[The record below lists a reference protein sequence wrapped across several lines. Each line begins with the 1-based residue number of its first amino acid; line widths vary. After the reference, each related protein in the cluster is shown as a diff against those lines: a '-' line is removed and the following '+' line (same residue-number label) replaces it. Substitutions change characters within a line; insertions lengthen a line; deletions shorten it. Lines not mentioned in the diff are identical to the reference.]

1 MDRPVDRDAWVIG
14 GLVLLALLTLG
25 SVLLYRSAPQSV
37 AEARSRSWVAVRP
50 SAFAPR
56 YARAGER
63 ARAAAAA
70 LAAGDTAT
78 AVREYSVAAVEAEQ
92 ARSLAVSDG
101 ERAAAAEMWAAA
113 LLDRAGL
120 MLGAASSPWWRP
132 DDEPV
137 LREALASVERVRAA
151 PVSPATRA
159 RAETLAESLRRQLR
173 PGPLEWLP
181 RR

>member
-1 MDRPVDRDAWVIG
+1 MERPADRDPWVVG

-56 YARAGER
+56 FARAGER

-70 LAAGDTAT
+70 LASGDTAA
-78 AVREYSVAAVEAEQ
+78 AVREYAVAAVEAEQ
-92 ARSLAVSDG
+92 ARALAGSDA
-101 ERAAAAEMWAAA
+101 ERAAAAELWAAA

-120 MLGAASSPWWRP
+120 MLGAAASPWWRR
-132 DDEPV
+132 DDDPA

-151 PVSPATRA
+151 PVRPATRA
-159 RAETLAESLRRQLR
+159 RADALAESLRRQLR
-173 PGPLEWLP
+173 PG
-181 RR
+181 